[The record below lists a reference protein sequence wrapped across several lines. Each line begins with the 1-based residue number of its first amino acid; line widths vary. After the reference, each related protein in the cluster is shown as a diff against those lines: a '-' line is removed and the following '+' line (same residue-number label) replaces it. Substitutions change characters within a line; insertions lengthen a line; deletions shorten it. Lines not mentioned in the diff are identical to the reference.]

1 MSPSALARISLA
13 AGRRHVAGRSDP
25 VRPANEL
32 PLPAVDSARAQNWPV
47 FTQLEARVV
56 RMPTVDKVEEA
67 FGSAT
72 LRFCSLPVTS
82 PITLLR
88 SCLILFAFVWKVWAH
103 WLYCSEGAS
112 GIVSEYK
119 HDETQSIVLLRSRC
133 KNQPR
138 KLRDEMTAIRK
149 A

>member
-72 LRFCSLPVTS
+72 LRFCSFPRNFPNHAS
-82 PITLLR
+82 PIVFNFVCFRLESLGSLGLLLR
-88 SCLILFAFVWKVWAH
+88 
-103 WLYCSEGAS
+103 G
-112 GIVSEYK
+112 G
-119 HDETQSIVLLRSRC
+119 
-133 KNQPR
+133 
-138 KLRDEMTAIRK
+138 
-149 A
+149 